1 MGSNPILST
10 IIKGLRKM
18 NGKEIKKMM
27 KAIETLGVNVV
38 NFEISKHIKLRIENP
53 ATGTVKLIT
62 VSGSPKSK
70 GVYHEVK
77 SSVRKVFR
85 KDGEIL

>member
-1 MGSNPILST
+1 
-10 IIKGLRKM
+10 M

-27 KAIETLGVNVV
+27 KAIETLGVKIV
-38 NFEISKHIKLRIENP
+38 NFEISKHLKIRVKNP

-70 GVYHEVK
+70 GIYHEVK

-85 KDGEIL
+85 KEGEQI

>member
-1 MGSNPILST
+1 MV
-10 IIKGLRKM
+10 M

-27 KAIETLGVNVV
+27 KAIETLGVEIVE
-38 NFEISKHIKLRIENP
+38 FQISKHIKIRVKNP
-53 ATGTVKLIT
+53 ATDTVKLIT

-85 KDGEIL
+85 KDGEEL